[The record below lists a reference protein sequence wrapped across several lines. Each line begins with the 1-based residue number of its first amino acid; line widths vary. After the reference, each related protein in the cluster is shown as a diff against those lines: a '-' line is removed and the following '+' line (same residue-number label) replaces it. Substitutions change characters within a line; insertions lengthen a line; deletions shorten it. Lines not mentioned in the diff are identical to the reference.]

1 MSRLSAL
8 KKTNPKE
15 KLESLKNRFEN
26 RNVNMTDK
34 KRQPDTRFWK
44 PTYNE
49 KGEALAIIKF
59 LPAVD
64 KENAYDFVNQK
75 RHVYRA
81 ENGQWYWHNCP
92 TTIGKPCLRCK
103 ANWDIYN
110 SSPEGKELWKNS
122 PWKPQNH
129 FIANIYV
136 EKDIT
141 NPENSGKVFL
151 YEFGGTIKGL
161 IEKEI
166 NGSEGDAFN
175 AAKAPCNPFGFE
187 DTCILQFK
195 VVRDNNSKQM
205 SSYDYSACRF
215 VPCEK
220 WGESDEFLEK
230 VLEQEYDLEQEFLA
244 EDKFPTEEEQR
255 ESMARCH
262 PELYSGSVS
271 SSPTP
276 TPEKT
281 EVSVSDYN
289 EPARKDEGESS
300 VSLDDLRKLAM
311 DDEDIP
317 F

>member
-129 FIANIYV
+129 FIANIYALLKMFSV
-136 EKDIT
+136 MLSVMFAVT
-141 NPENSGKVFL
+141 F
-151 YEFGGTIKGL
+151 
-161 IEKEI
+161 
-166 NGSEGDAFN
+166 
-175 AAKAPCNPFGFE
+175 
-187 DTCILQFK
+187 
-195 VVRDNNSKQM
+195 
-205 SSYDYSACRF
+205 SARL
-215 VPCEK
+215 V
-220 WGESDEFLEK
+220 
-230 VLEQEYDLEQEFLA
+230 
-244 EDKFPTEEEQR
+244 
-255 ESMARCH
+255 
-262 PELYSGSVS
+262 
-271 SSPTP
+271 
-276 TPEKT
+276 
-281 EVSVSDYN
+281 
-289 EPARKDEGESS
+289 
-300 VSLDDLRKLAM
+300 
-311 DDEDIP
+311 
-317 F
+317 